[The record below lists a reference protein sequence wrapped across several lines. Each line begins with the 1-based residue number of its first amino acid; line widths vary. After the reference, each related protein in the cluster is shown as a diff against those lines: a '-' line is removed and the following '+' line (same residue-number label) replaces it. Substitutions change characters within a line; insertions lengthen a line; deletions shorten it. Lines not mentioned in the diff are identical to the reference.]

1 MEQHVRYQRKAG
13 LSGIREEFGTE
24 LTGDMNASKLY
35 ETLQVAHDKNT
46 DKENYNKNE

>member
-1 MEQHVRYQRKAG
+1 MEKHIRYQKKTD

-35 ETLQVAHDKNT
+35 ETLQVAHDKGE
-46 DKENYNKNE
+46 DKRENRND